1 MLTNE
6 SLIIVYNENR
16 GAVYAEGLSE
26 RQYKFEA
33 IDEDDIPSETLMLL
47 SEIRYIN
54 NKSSVFRDGIL
65 RIEAD
70 KEDEVLKLCGTNKK
84 PENYIS
90 IEEITE
96 IILTPNAEKL
106 QRFLEVTSPVTMD
119 KIRNTL
125 MELNNTDEYDISV
138 RVFDVVNG
146 RMKELNIGKRKSGI
160 VIKKKKNEVVEQEK
174 VEKAI
179 ETKEK
184 KTTTTTKKTA
194 VTE

>member
-16 GAVYAEGLSE
+16 GAVYAEGLQE

-54 NKSSVFRDGIL
+54 NRSSIFRDGIL
-65 RIEAD
+65 RIES
-70 KEDEVLKLCGTNKK
+70 KNEDEVLKLCGTNKK

-96 IILTPNAEKL
+96 IILAPSAEKL

-138 RVFDVVNG
+138 RVFDVING
-146 RMKELNIGKRKSGI
+146 RMRELNVGKRKSEI
-160 VIKKKKNEVVEQEK
+160 IIKKKKNEVSVPEAKQ
-174 VEKAI
+174 
-179 ETKEK
+179 ETKK
-184 KTTTTTKKTA
+184 TTTTKKT
-194 VTE
+194 TE

>member
-6 SLIIVYNENR
+6 SLITVYNENK

-33 IDEDDIPSETLMLL
+33 IDDDIPSETLMLL

-54 NKSSVFRDGIL
+54 NKSSIFRDGIL

-90 IEEITE
+90 IEEITD

-125 MELNNTDEYDISV
+125 TELNNTDEYDISV

-146 RMKELNIGKRKSGI
+146 RMKELNVGKRKSGI
-160 VIKKKKNEVVEQEK
+160 IIKKKKNEVVVPEVKQDS
-174 VEKAI
+174 
-179 ETKEK
+179 K
-184 KTTTTTKKTA
+184 KTNATKKTI
-194 VTE
+194 E

>member
-6 SLIIVYNENR
+6 SLITVYNENK

-33 IDEDDIPSETLMLL
+33 IDDDIPSETMMLL

-54 NKSSVFRDGIL
+54 NKSSIFRDGIL
-65 RIEAD
+65 RIEAEN
-70 KEDEVLKLCGTNKK
+70 EDEVLKMCGTNKK

-90 IEEITE
+90 IEEITD

-125 MELNNTDEYDISV
+125 TELNNTDEYDISV

-160 VIKKKKNEVVEQEK
+160 IIKKKKNEVVEPEVK
-174 VEKAI
+174 LEV
-179 ETKEK
+179 KEK
-184 KTTTTTKKTA
+184 KVTTTKKTA